1 MSLSTVYKT
10 LGICHQSC
18 GSAASLLGEVSGSGR
33 PRAQTVPGILGDSRG
48 SGSRELGARG
58 APAGLGPRGQTQDSR
73 SMRGSRGR
81 EDLRDGQCRLRPA
94 ACNSGREAAAG
105 LGSSAPRSARPW
117 RAGMG
122 AWRVRGGSRGSG
134 CAVLLA
140 DSRLLFRRYQHSIVK
155 QLSSN

>member
-1 MSLSTVYKT
+1 MSLSKVYKT
-10 LGICHQSC
+10 LGICHRSC
-18 GSAASLLGEVSGSGR
+18 GSAASLLGESLG
-33 PRAQTVPGILGDSRG
+33 LGDPAPRRYLASWETRV

-58 APAGLGPRGQTQDSR
+58 APAVLGPRGQTQDSR
-73 SMRGSRGR
+73 SMRGRRGR
-81 EDLRDGQCRLRPA
+81 EDLREGHCRLRPA

-117 RAGMG
+117 RAGTG

-140 DSRLLFRRYQHSIVK
+140 DSRLLFRRNQHSIVK